1 MLFSSIPFLY
11 TFLPCVLILYFLVPG
26 WLKNTV
32 LLLSSLFFYAWGEP
46 RFVVFMVI
54 AIVQGYVFGLLAEK
68 FRDRPKRAK
77 LCLWASAV
85 VSLGLLGYCKYAD
98 FFISGFN
105 TLTGLSLPLLHVAL
119 PIGISFYTFQ
129 ILSYV
134 IDVYRGDVT
143 AQRNLIDLAAYVA
156 MFPQLIAGPIVRYA
170 DIAPQLKH
178 RTHTLADAAYGAR
191 RFILGLSKKVLLANV
206 LYELISA
213 YKSAANVSVLFVW
226 LYAAAYVLHLYFDF
240 SGYSD
245 MAIGLGRIFGFH
257 FIENFNYPYIS
268 ASVTEFWRRWHMS
281 LGSWFRDYV
290 YIPLGGNRVSKAKWF
305 RNIFIVWLLTGLWHG
320 AAWTFILWGLFFAV
334 FLTAEKLWYGEALAQ
349 TRFLKHLYVLLLIAV
364 SFVIFD
370 AASVSDAFRTI
381 GSLFGLGGLPRS
393 DVLARYYFDSYSG
406 VFLVAIVGATP
417 LPAKIVRPRQKDH
430 VRCGAGGAAGPAGGG
445 HRLSGGRVLQ
455 PVPVFPLLKEVPPC
469 LKNGKAFSRWGSC
482 PRLFWVLA
490 SGRRSSPP
498 MRSPPVSAAR
508 WPRCRNCPQAA
519 ISPANSCPA
528 TRITP
533 RTSFL
538 CGSSSAP

>member
-170 DIAPQLKH
+170 DIAPQLKR

-334 FLTAEKLWYGEALAQ
+334 FLTAEKLWYGRALAK
-349 TRFLKHLYVLLLIAV
+349 TRVFKHIYVLLLVVV
-364 SFVIFD
+364 SFVLFD
-370 AASVSDAFRTI
+370 ANSVGEAAATI
-381 GSLFGLGGLPRS
+381 GGLFGAAGVSAVNPIS
-393 DVLARYYFDSYSG
+393 RYYLRSFAA
-406 VFLVAIVGATP
+406 VFLIGIVGATP
-417 LPAKIVRPRQKDH
+417 LPKRIVEQLGSTRA
-430 VRCGAGGAAGPAGGG
+430 GAMAVD
-445 HRLSGGRVLQ
+445 VLE
-455 PVPVFPLLKEVPPC
+455 PLVLV
-469 LKNGKAFSRWGSC
+469 S
-482 PRLFWVLA
+482 VLA
-490 SGRRSSPP
+490 
-498 MRSPPVSAAR
+498 VS
-508 WPRCRNCPQAA
+508 
-519 ISPANSCPA
+519 
-528 TRITP
+528 TGYLVDG
-533 RTSFL
+533 SFNPFL
-538 CGSSSAP
+538 YFRF